1 MASDPS
7 KFNVEF
13 KFASS
18 VTAEH
23 QALFKEAGARWESV
37 ITGDIPDYS
46 GIDDVVID
54 VDLPLIDGPGG
65 TLGQAGP
72 KDMRPTE
79 VSPTQL
85 PYTGS
90 MSFDSADIAAMIA
103 DKTFMPVMLHEIAH
117 VLGFATLWEANK
129 LYNEK
134 EFIYSGTKAV
144 AQYQKLAGNTAF
156 TNIPLERTGGAGT
169 AGGHWEQK
177 LFQGE
182 MMVGFASTTMLIG
195 PLTIAAFDDLGYTVN
210 YTKGDAYSLPTSSTP
225 IVTQSIVKGK
235 ILEDYD
241 PFDKDN
247 ISFGA
252 TTSDTLNGDEGNDT
266 LYSLGGDDSINSGL
280 GDDTIEGGEGNDVI
294 DGGEGNDAAVYT
306 GQLKDFVLTKGA
318 TVTLKDTVGTDGTD
332 TVKNVE
338 KLQFNDASINLAIQ
352 AKAASIDPATLKT
365 IQELY
370 LGFFKRVP
378 DADGLGY
385 WIDQYKAGQTIK
397 QIADSFYD
405 AGVQYGTVTGYSSTM
420 TNDAFIAIVYKN
432 VLNRPTVDT
441 DGLNHWLNQ
450 LATGGKSRGEMVSD
464 LITAAHGY
472 ANDTTWSWVDK
483 LLNNKATVAD
493 KFAVSW
499 GMGYTTPDESITKG
513 MEIINAVTQDDT
525 TAAINLVGVNSVF
538 A

>member
-1 MASDPS
+1 
-7 KFNVEF
+7 
-13 KFASS
+13 
-18 VTAEH
+18 
-23 QALFKEAGARWESV
+23 
-37 ITGDIPDYS
+37 
-46 GIDDVVID
+46 
-54 VDLPLIDGPGG
+54 
-65 TLGQAGP
+65 
-72 KDMRPTE
+72 
-79 VSPTQL
+79 
-85 PYTGS
+85 
-90 MSFDSADIAAMIA
+90 
-103 DKTFMPVMLHEIAH
+103 
-117 VLGFATLWEANK
+117 
-129 LYNEK
+129 
-134 EFIYSGTKAV
+134 
-144 AQYQKLAGNTAF
+144 
-156 TNIPLERTGGAGT
+156 
-169 AGGHWEQK
+169 
-177 LFQGE
+177 
-182 MMVGFASTTMLIG
+182 MLIG
-195 PLTIAAFDDLGYTVN
+195 PLTIAAFDDLGYAVD
-210 YTKGDAYSLPTSSTP
+210 YTKGDAYSLPTATTP
-225 IVTQSIVKGK
+225 IVMQSIVKGK
-235 ILEDYD
+235 VLEDFD
-241 PFDKDN
+241 PFDKNDN
-247 ISFGA
+247 SFGA

-266 LYSLGGDDSINSGL
+266 LYSLGGDDSVNSGL
-280 GDDTIEGGEGNDVI
+280 GDDTIEGGEGNDTI

-318 TVTLKDTVGTDGTD
+318 TATVKDTVGTDGTD

-352 AKAASIDPATLKT
+352 AKAASIDPAALKT

-405 AGVQYGTVTGYSSTM
+405 AGVQYSTVTGYSSTM

-441 DGLNHWLNQ
+441 AGLDYWLNQ

-472 ANDTTWSWVDK
+472 ANDATWNWVDK

-513 MEIINAVTQDDT
+513 MDIINAVTDT
-525 TAAINLVGVNSVF
+525 DTSAAINLVGVNTVF
-538 A
+538 AQIS